1 MEADRENSLDH
12 LFISPGVSSRGVLT
26 PHSESLGGY
35 PSTIFFANTQAKSKL
50 NLKLAIRLILIVDS
64 VSVTPY

>member
-26 PHSESLGGY
+26 SHSELLGIY
-35 PSTIFFANTQAKSKL
+35 PSIFFVANTQAKSKL
-50 NLKLAIRLILIVDS
+50 NLKLAIRLIFIVGS
-64 VSVTPY
+64 VSLTPY